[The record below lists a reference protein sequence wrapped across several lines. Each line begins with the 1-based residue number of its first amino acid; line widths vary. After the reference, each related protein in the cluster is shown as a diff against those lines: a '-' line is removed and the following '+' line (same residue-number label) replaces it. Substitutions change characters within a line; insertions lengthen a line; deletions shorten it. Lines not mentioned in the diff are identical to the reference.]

1 MAVVEVVDK
10 EFDKTVRFDA
20 LEVGETFRYD
30 GKIYLKWTMSC
41 GGDTM
46 NAFGFQDNA
55 LAYFSGGSQ
64 VYPVNCKLVVEG

>member
-1 MAVVEVVDK
+1 MGLVKVVDK

-30 GKIYLKWTMSC
+30 GKIYLKWSRSC

-46 NAFGFQDNA
+46 NAFVFQYNA
-55 LAYFSGGSQ
+55 LAYFGSENQ
-64 VYPVNCKLVVEG
+64 VYPVNCKLIVEG